1 MPIGVIQKEV
11 NPMNHFTSL
20 GPKQSDQAME
30 PLGCD
35 ILNSEMTTSG
45 LEKMIQTV
53 SLRQSDF
60 QTKNHGPPGFGK
72 VFLLHRQAWQVLV

>member
-1 MPIGVIQKEV
+1 MPIGVIQKEA

-35 ILNSEMTTSG
+35 ILNSEIDDLRSG
-45 LEKMIQTV
+45 KND
-53 SLRQSDF
+53 SDRI
-60 QTKNHGPPGFGK
+60 TPPIRFPN
-72 VFLLHRQAWQVLV
+72 